1 MKVTKLKTKKKK
13 EWKISV
19 KSKDMSL
26 SSIKLKTSNYNDART
41 KEVINY
47 LFIYYQKDKR
57 LPCETMAKTLPAN
70 ARDTGSI
77 LTLGR
82 FHFLWVS

>member
-26 SSIKLKTSNYNDART
+26 SSIKLKTSNYNDVRK

-47 LFIYYQKDKR
+47 LF
-57 LPCETMAKTLPAN
+57 
-70 ARDTGSI
+70 
-77 LTLGR
+77 
-82 FHFLWVS
+82 